1 KKMANGNLQQVFTGG
16 YLSTPL
22 ERHSVFMRGNYD
34 INDSLNAFIQ
44 ANYSNVEVIQRGGL
58 PPAITVWQ
66 AGNVP
71 RDGRALP
78 PALNALL
85 DSRPDPAAPWSLF
98 QVLDYN
104 GPIEPVNT
112 NNVWQIL
119 AGLEGSLRNGDWTW
133 DLHASRGDTRI
144 VAENFRNPSW
154 QRYNDMINAP
164 NFGQGRI
171 TRPDGGSG
179 YVI

>member
-1 KKMANGNLQQVFTGG
+1 
-16 YLSTPL
+16 
-22 ERHSVFMRGNYD
+22 
-34 INDSLNAFIQ
+34 
-44 ANYSNVEVIQRGGL
+44 
-58 PPAITVWQ
+58 
-66 AGNVP
+66 
-71 RDGRALP
+71 
-78 PALNALL
+78 ALNALL

-119 AGLEGSLRNGDWTW
+119 AGLEGSLRDGDWTW

-179 YVI
+179 YVIDCPTGLPVFKEFVPAESCLDGLDTELINRSHL

>member
-1 KKMANGNLQQVFTGG
+1 MENLPAFYAKSPPRDHFQGVMQGMAIDYNEAMKTVRTPCIGVC
-16 YLSTPL
+16 STTSL
-22 ERHSVFMRGNYD
+22 GDRICRGCKR
-34 INDSLNAFIQ
+34 
-44 ANYSNVEVIQRGGL
+44 SNVEVIQRGGL

-78 PALNALL
+78 AALNALL
-85 DSRPDPAAPWSLF
+85 DSRPDPTAPWSLF

-119 AGLEGSLRNGDWTW
+119 AGLAHAHARRTMNFATFQAAAEGWRSLGCS
-133 DLHASRGDTRI
+133 ASRS
-144 VAENFRNPSW
+144 AK
-154 QRYNDMINAP
+154 
-164 NFGQGRI
+164 
-171 TRPDGGSG
+171 
-179 YVI
+179 